1 MSDGPDKPQ
10 IAHDARLSTE
20 AMQSTKIPAWIGNWR
35 MTEVTSPDR
44 PVDNAWRKTLA
55 FRILVIAVVVTL
67 HGIAVVDRSL
77 ASEIAA
83 GLSWTAIAALPFT
96 AKAPP
101 TPRQSALE

>member
-1 MSDGPDKPQ
+1 MSDGPDEPQ
-10 IAHDARLSTE
+10 IAHDARLS
-20 AMQSTKIPAWIGNWR
+20 ADPIQSTKIPPCMGNWR
-35 MTEVTSPDR
+35 MTEVTLPDR

-83 GLSWTAIAALPFT
+83 GLSWMAIAALPFT

-101 TPRQSALE
+101 TPAPIRR